1 MKRSK
6 LPLDAYAFY
15 LGLGADRSYSAVA
28 KRYGVTKRTVTRH
41 ALKERWQENVVEHE
55 RKLRQRSQEKAI
67 ESLEAMNERH
77 LKLLRVIQ
85 AKALETLKVY
95 TLTDAMDAVR
105 ALDLTIKHERVIRGE
120 PSERTAV
127 DVEALIK
134 MEYQRWLVRTD
145 DTLRN

>member
-6 LPLDAYAFY
+6 LPPESYAYY
-15 LGLGADRSYSAVA
+15 LSLGADRSYGAVA
-28 KRYGVTKRTVTRH
+28 KHFGVTKRTVTRH
-41 ALKERWQENVVEHE
+41 ALKEQWQQQVLEHE
-55 RKLRQRSQEKAI
+55 RKLRERSQEKAI

-85 AKALETLKVY
+85 AKALETLKSY
-95 TLTDAMDAVR
+95 PLTDAMDAVR

-120 PSERTAV
+120 PSDRTAV

-134 MEYQRWLVRTD
+134 NEYQRWLVRTD
-145 DTLRN
+145 DTPRN